1 MDLETMVL
9 LVGGVLLAIWLTI
22 IIVMVWIAL
31 GSEDT
36 DDYLGKDE

>member
-22 IIVMVWIAL
+22 IIVMVWIVL
-31 GSEDT
+31 GSENT